1 MTPCEN
7 IIFHQVWENLLHQR
21 FAQSL
26 DDPHYLCIV
35 GPRLSGDQ
43 GIEILEM
50 SYPPKKPE
58 GRIVGEG
65 PEAAAELIKLL
76 RDEAQVI

>member
-1 MTPCEN
+1 MQAKRKPLE
-7 IIFHQVWENLLHQR
+7 IKDVV
-21 FAQSL
+21 L
-26 DDPHYLCIV
+26 DA
-35 GPRLSGDQ
+35 G

-50 SYPPKKPE
+50 SYPARKPE

-65 PEAAAELIKLL
+65 PEAAAELGKLL